1 MVKKLS
7 RESQDRIADSAAL
20 AGEILNAVPT
30 VQAYT
35 QEQREAGRF
44 RSSVEASFVTAIRR
58 VRVRAALTAII
69 IAAVMGAIIFVLWVG
84 ARQVA
89 AGTMTGGE
97 LASFILYAVVVAGS
111 VSTMAEVWGDI
122 MRAAG

>member
-1 MVKKLS
+1 MKLILPILAIGRSVKKLS
-7 RESQDRIADSAAL
+7 RESQDRIADSSAL

-35 QEQREAGRF
+35 QEQREIARF

-69 IAAVMGAIIFVLWVG
+69 IAAVMGAIIFVLWIG

-89 AGTMTGGE
+89 NGSMTGGE
-97 LASFILYAVVVAGS
+97 LASFIL
-111 VSTMAEVWGDI
+111 
-122 MRAAG
+122 